1 MACSQLFF
9 SKIGICACKRTREDE
24 CKQNPATDGESAF
37 LAPLSSDSTECL
49 LDHGVADIIL
59 KGVYSIEWTKCS
71 ILP

>member
-1 MACSQLFF
+1 MAYGQLFF
-9 SKIGICACKRTREDE
+9 TEIGICACKRTREDE

-37 LAPLSSDSTECL
+37 LATLSSNSTECL
-49 LDHGVADIIL
+49 LDHGVADSIL